1 MNVLVVGGAGY
12 IGSHC
17 VRQLQAAGHTPY
29 VLDNLVYGHRAAVA
43 NDIPFFDQD
52 LGNRDAVAKILVEN
66 KIEVVMHFA
75 AFINVG
81 ESVNVPLKYYENNV
95 GNTIQLLLAMT
106 RLLINLCHL
115 RRARHPSTSRR
126 PPPSTDQP
134 IRGHQATRRTHP
146 TGSRSLG

>member
-17 VRQLQAAGHTPY
+17 VRQLQAAGHSPF

-43 NDIPFFDQD
+43 DDIPFFDAD
-52 LGNRDAVAKILVEN
+52 LGNRSAVAKILTEN

-106 RLLINLCHL
+106 D
-115 RRARHPSTSRR
+115 AGVKKFVFSSTC
-126 PPPSTDQP
+126 
-134 IRGHQATRRTHP
+134 ATYGEPDTLP
-146 TGSRSLG
+146 LV